1 MYTCQGPSADLH
13 HQDLVSLCPPL
24 GQSLTEHDHCELVTA
39 SVATRDPFS
48 PRASVVYACHGPVLT
63 WAFRISFH
71 LGCPL
76 LGQSVLEHS
85 QCELITAGQ
94 TTQQSSSQ
102 ASVVYACQGPVLTWA
117 FTSSLTEHDHCE
129 SVTTSQVT
137 QHPFSLQASVVGY
150 TYWGPVLTWA
160 FRISC
165 HLVLH
170 WNSLSQSAV
179 SVNQSQPVK
188 QPSSPSTPEP
198 V

>member
-24 GQSLTEHDHCELVTA
+24 GQSLSEHDHCESVTA
-39 SVATRDPFS
+39 SVATRDPVS
-48 PRASVVYACHGPVLT
+48 TQASVGLQDL
-63 WAFRISFH
+63 

-76 LGQSVLEHS
+76 LGQSVFEHS

-94 TTQQSSSQ
+94 ATQQSSPQ

-117 FTSSLTEHDHCE
+117 FTSSLTEHDHYE
-129 SVTTSQVT
+129 SVTAGQAT

-150 TYWGPVLTWA
+150 AYWGPVLTWA

-188 QPSSPSTPEP
+188 QPSSPSLPEP